1 MRQSVTLRLAVCVL
15 PLLLALQPAAGFA
28 QDDAPAGDA
37 QAGQRQFLT
46 SCGVC
51 HTAEKGG
58 GNRQGPNLYGVFGR
72 RAGTLPDFAY
82 SAALKNGG
90 WVWDEQT
97 LDPWIANAQAA
108 HPGTVMNY
116 RQANPAKRKLIID
129 YLKSLSASQ

>member
-1 MRQSVTLRLAVCVL
+1 MRALPDLRLAAVAM
-15 PLLLALQPAAGFA
+15 LLALAMLPAAGRS
-28 QDDAPAGDA
+28 QDDAPGGEA

-58 GNRQGPNLYGVFGR
+58 GNRQGPNLYVVFGR

-90 WVWDEQT
+90 WVWDERT

-116 RQANPAKRKLIID
+116 RQTNPAKRKLVIE
-129 YLKSLSASQ
+129 YLKSLSAAP